1 MDNKQAKDLV
11 EEDFVKL
18 LEKTYE
24 ESENKEEIDFWSPY
38 ASLIMEH
45 IELRN
50 KFDFSQATLAEKLQT
65 KQSVISRF
73 ENMGRLPSYDFLTRL
88 SNVYKHKLGITLF
101 GDFMAVVPLKKQE
114 LIRQWAKEK
123 KQQTDNFVQELL
135 EEQIAKKEKENLALI
150 ENANRSNVIEVDFTA
165 PRKNN
170 NDALN
175 STQDFIPVAPVIELK
190 YAEA

>member
-1 MDNKQAKDLV
+1 MDKHAKNLL

-18 LEKTYE
+18 LEITYE
-24 ESENKEEIDFWSPY
+24 DSENKEEIDFWSPY

-50 KFDFSQATLAEKLQT
+50 KFDFSQAILAEKLQT

-88 SNVYKHKLGITLF
+88 SNVYKHKLGVTLF

-123 KQQTDNFVQELL
+123 KQRTDNFVQELL
-135 EEQIAKKEKENLALI
+135 EEQITKKEKDNLTLI
-150 ENANRSNVIEVDFTA
+150 ENATRSKVIEVDFTA
-165 PRKNN
+165 SRKNN
-170 NDALN
+170 TDVLN
-175 STQDFIPVAPVIELK
+175 STYDFIPVASVIELK